1 MSLLICQFEY
11 TGLPIGIDQRN
22 IEKYLLQAQG
32 EVAFFYDD
40 DIGEYLSLPCTNGN
54 IGIYGDPIMFN
65 AYSQGVGYSRDI
77 YFNILDF
84 ENQNGVIIYDN
95 PLHSNYVWTTI
106 DLYSHRLAL
115 ISIILDNHTRLA
127 HQAPLLLGSQDQL
140 KSLKNLIES
149 YDNHAPYIIADQR
162 FDPQTVKLIEF
173 SKTFNGT
180 ELMELY
186 KQYRD
191 DALKHL
197 GIIRDYVQNKT
208 ERQITAEVNMANS
221 ESFEMAFTRLT
232 ERRKAIDYIN
242 KMYNLN
248 IEVDFRKMTYKS
260 ELNKNVIGGDQVDS
274 NAEETGPSESDTDP
288 SV

>member
-11 TGLPIGIDQRN
+11 TGLPVGIDQRN

-40 DIGEYLSLPCTNGN
+40 DIGQYLSLPCTNGN
-54 IGIYGDPIMFN
+54 IGIYGDPIRFN

-84 ENQNGVIIYDN
+84 DNQTGVIIYDN

-106 DLYSHRLAL
+106 DLYSNRLAL

-149 YDNHAPYIIADQR
+149 YDNHSPFIIADQR

-197 GIIRDYVQNKT
+197 GIIRDYIQNKT

-221 ESFEMAFTRLT
+221 ESYEMAFTRLA
-232 ERRKAIDYIN
+232 ERRKAIEYIN
-242 KMYNLN
+242 KMYGLD
-248 IEVDFRKMTYKS
+248 IQVDFRQMTYKS
-260 ELNKNVIGGDQVDS
+260 EYTKNDLGGVQDDS
-274 NAEETGPSESDTDP
+274 DAEEVEPSESYTDP